1 MKLFRFKGGVHPEE
15 HKTTQ
20 QLPIKKLPLPSHLY
34 LPLQQHIG
42 APAKP
47 LVAVGE
53 RVLKGQLIAA
63 AVGVVSAPVH
73 ASSSGTV
80 VAIDD
85 VTAPHPSGLPIKSII
100 IATDGLEQWCESVAL
115 LDPFQL
121 TPTEVAQ
128 RVGEAGIVGMGGA
141 AFPAAVKLNLGSSR
155 TIHTLVINGGECEPY
170 LTCDD
175 RLMQERP
182 GQIIDGV
189 LLMLHALQTGRALI
203 AIENNKPLAQQQ
215 LSAAARDFPN
225 IEIVGVPTRYPMGSE
240 KQMIQTLT
248 GLEVPAGGLGA
259 DIGVVVHNVA
269 TAFAVHDALRHQ
281 RPLISRIVT
290 VSGEMIREPANLEVP
305 IGTAAEE
312 LVTYCGGFNDNPHR
326 LLMGGPMMGMALPH
340 LKIPVVKGSNGLLAL
355 SREELGQQQASSA
368 CIRCGRCVD
377 ACPLGLLPLEM
388 AARARNGRFDEAVDF
403 GLYDCIACGTCA
415 YVCPAAIPLTQYFNY
430 ARGELTLRRSEK
442 QKAERTRELAKARQ
456 QRVEREAQEKHEAMM
471 RRKAERDARKK
482 AEAEAAAAAAAEEA
496 AAEATPEASGN
507 EEESV

>member
-1 MKLFRFKGGVHPEE
+1 MKLFRFKGGVHPDE

-47 LVAVGE
+47 LVKVGD

-63 AVGVVSAPVH
+63 AVGAVSAPVH

-80 VAIDD
+80 VAIDEF
-85 VTAPHPSGLPIKSII
+85 TAPHPSGLPIKSII
-100 IATDGLEQWCESVAL
+100 IETDGLEQWGETVTQ
-115 LDPFQL
+115 LDPFKLSPQ
-121 TPTEVAQ
+121 EVAK

-141 AFPAAVKLNLGSSR
+141 AFPAAVKLNLGSSKK
-155 TIHTLVINGGECEPY
+155 IHTLIINGGECEPY

-182 GQIIDGV
+182 GQVIDGV
-189 LLMLHALQTGRALI
+189 LLMLHALKTERALI
-203 AIENNKPLAQQQ
+203 AIENNKPQAQQQ
-215 LSAAARDFPN
+215 LKAAAADHPN

-259 DIGVVVHNVA
+259 DIGVMVHNVA
-269 TAFAVHDALRHQ
+269 TAFAVHEALRRNH
-281 RPLISRIVT
+281 PLISRIVT
-290 VSGEMIREPANLEVP
+290 VSGEMVREPANLEVP

-312 LVTYCGGFNDNPHR
+312 LVQYCGGFKEDPAR

-340 LKIPVVKGSNGLLAL
+340 LKVPVVKGSNGILAL
-355 SREELGQQQASSA
+355 SSEEIGRQEASRA
-368 CIRCGRCVD
+368 CIRCGRCVN

-388 AARARNGRFDEAVDF
+388 AARTRHGKFDEAAEI

-415 YVCPAAIPLTQYFNY
+415 YVCPSAIPLTQYFNF
-430 ARGELTLRRSEK
+430 AKGELAARRVEK
-442 QKAERTRELAKARQ
+442 EKAERTRELARARQ
-456 QRVEREAQEKHEAMM
+456 ERLEKAAQEKREAMLK
-471 RRKAERDARKK
+471 RKAEREAKK
-482 AEAEAAAAAAAEEA
+482 KEEEAAKA
-496 AAEATPEASGN
+496 AAEAGQSREP
-507 EEESV
+507 SVNATETETSA

>member
-20 QLPIKKLPLPSHLY
+20 QLPIKQLPLPRYLY

-42 APAKP
+42 APARP
-47 LVAVGE
+47 LVEVGDH
-53 RVLKGQLIAA
+53 VLKGQLIAEA
-63 AVGVVSAPVH
+63 NGTISAPVH

-85 VTAPHPSGLPIKSII
+85 FTAPHPSGLPIKSII
-100 IATDGLEQWCESVAL
+100 IETDGKDQWGDSITQ
-115 LDPFQL
+115 LDPFML
-121 TPTEVAQ
+121 PPEEVAE
-128 RVGEAGIVGMGGA
+128 RVGRAGIVGMGGA
-141 AFPAAVKLNLGSSR
+141 AFPAAVKLNLGNTH
-155 TIHTLVINGGECEPY
+155 TIHTLIINGGECEPY

-189 LLMLHALQTGRALI
+189 LLMMHALKTGRALI
-203 AIENNKPLAQQQ
+203 AIENNKPEAQQQ
-215 LSAAARDFPN
+215 LRAAADSFPE

-248 GLEVPAGGLGA
+248 GMEVPAGGIGA

-269 TAFAVHDALRHQ
+269 TAHAVHEALRQ
-281 RPLISRIVT
+281 ERPLISRIVT
-290 VSGEMIREPANLEVP
+290 ISGEMVNQPANLEVP

-312 LVTYCGGFNDNPHR
+312 LVAFCGGFKQEPAR
-326 LLMGGPMMGMALPH
+326 LLMGGPMMGMSLPH
-340 LKIPVVKGSNGLLAL
+340 LKVPIVKGSNGILAL
-355 SREELGQQQASSA
+355 SSEELGRQQPSSP

-377 ACPLGLLPLEM
+377 ACPLGLMPLEM
-388 AARARNGRFDEAVDF
+388 ASRARHGQLDAAVDI

-430 ARGELTLRRSEK
+430 AKGELATRRQEK
-442 QKAERTRELAKARQ
+442 QKAERTRELARARQ
-456 QRVEREAQEKHEAMM
+456 ERVEKAAQAKREAMLK
-471 RRKAERDARKK
+471 RKAEREAKKK
-482 AEAEAAAAAAAEEA
+482 AEAEAAAKA
-496 AAEATPEASGN
+496 AAEAEEANNSETPS
-507 EEESV
+507 

>member
-1 MKLFRFKGGVHPEE
+1 MKLFRFKGGVHPDE

-47 LVAVGE
+47 LVAVGD

-63 AVGVVSAPVH
+63 AVGAVSAPVH

-80 VAIDD
+80 VAIDEF
-85 VTAPHPSGLPIKSII
+85 TAPHPSGLPIKSII
-100 IATDGLEQWCESVAL
+100 IETDGLEQWGETVTQ
-115 LDPFQL
+115 LDPFKLSPQ
-121 TPTEVAQ
+121 EVAK

-141 AFPAAVKLNLGSSR
+141 AFPAAVKLNLGSSKK
-155 TIHTLVINGGECEPY
+155 IHTLIINGGECEPY

-182 GQIIDGV
+182 GQVIDGV
-189 LLMLHALQTGRALI
+189 LLMLHALKTERALI
-203 AIENNKPLAQQQ
+203 AIENNKPQAQQQ
-215 LSAAARDFPN
+215 LKAAAADHPN

-259 DIGVVVHNVA
+259 DIGVMVHNVA
-269 TAFAVHDALRHQ
+269 TAFAVHEALRRNH
-281 RPLISRIVT
+281 PLISRIVT
-290 VSGEMIREPANLEVP
+290 VSGEMVREPANLEVP

-312 LVTYCGGFNDNPHR
+312 LVQYCGGFKENPAR

-340 LKIPVVKGSNGLLAL
+340 LKVPVVKGSNGILAL
-355 SREELGQQQASSA
+355 SSEEIGRQEASRA
-368 CIRCGRCVD
+368 CIRCGRCVNV
-377 ACPLGLLPLEM
+377 CPLGLLPLEM
-388 AARARNGRFDEAVDF
+388 AARTRHGKFDEAAAI

-415 YVCPAAIPLTQYFNY
+415 YVCPSAIPLTQYFNF
-430 ARGELTLRRSEK
+430 AKGELAARRIDKE
-442 QKAERTRELAKARQ
+442 KAERTRELARARQ
-456 QRVEREAQEKHEAMM
+456 ERLEKAAQEKREAMLK
-471 RRKAERDARKK
+471 RKAEREAKK
-482 AEAEAAAAAAAEEA
+482 KEEEAAKA
-496 AAEATPEASGN
+496 AAEAGQDSEQDDTQTETETSA
-507 EEESV
+507 

>member
-1 MKLFRFKGGVHPEE
+1 MKLFRFKGGIHPEE

-42 APAKP
+42 APASP
-47 LVAVGE
+47 LVEVGDY
-53 RVLKGQLIAA
+53 VYKGQLIAE
-63 AVGVVSAPVH
+63 AVGVVSAAVH

-80 VAIDD
+80 TAIDEF
-85 VTAPHPSGLPIKSII
+85 TAPHPSGLPIKSIVI
-100 IATDGLEQWCESVAL
+100 ETDGLEQWRDNVTQ
-115 LDPFQL
+115 LDPFAL
-121 TPTEVAQ
+121 SPKAMAQ

-141 AFPAAVKLNLGSSR
+141 AFPAAVKLNLGSTK

-182 GQIIDGV
+182 GQVIDGV
-189 LLMLHALQTGRALI
+189 LLMLHALQTERALI
-203 AIENNKPLAQQQ
+203 AIENNKPMAQQQ
-215 LSAAARDFPN
+215 LRAAAEDFPN

-269 TAFAVHDALRHQ
+269 TTFAVHEALRHQ

-290 VSGEMIREPANLEVP
+290 VSGEVVREPANLEVA

-312 LVTYCGGFNDNPHR
+312 LVKYCGGFNDNPDR
-326 LLMGGPMMGMALPH
+326 LLMGGPMMGMAIPH
-340 LKIPVVKGSNGLLAL
+340 LKVPIVKGSNGILAL
-355 SREELGQQQASSA
+355 SRDEIGAQKQSSA
-368 CIRCGRCVD
+368 CIRCGRCVS

-388 AARARNGRFDEAVDF
+388 ASRAKAGRFDDAVDF

-415 YVCPAAIPLTQYFNY
+415 YVCPSAIPLTQYFNY
-430 ARGELTLRRSEK
+430 AKGELAVRRVEK
-442 QKAERTRELAKARQ
+442 QKAEVTRELARARQ
-456 QRVEREAQEKHEAMM
+456 ERVEREAKAKRAAMLK
-471 RRKAERDARKK
+471 RKAEREAKKK
-482 AEAEAAAAAAAEEA
+482 AEK
-496 AAEATPEASGN
+496 TPA
-507 EEESV
+507 

>member
-1 MKLFRFKGGVHPEE
+1 MKLFRFKGGVHPDE

-42 APAKP
+42 APARP
-47 LVAVGE
+47 LVEVGDT
-53 RVLKGQLIAA
+53 VHKGQLIAE
-63 AVGVVSAPVH
+63 AVGAVSAPVH

-80 VAIDD
+80 VAIDEF
-85 VTAPHPSGLPIKSII
+85 TAPHPSGLPIKSIVI
-100 IATDGLEQWCESVAL
+100 ETDGLEQWSDNVTQ
-115 LDPFQL
+115 LDPFRL
-121 TPTEVAQ
+121 SPEAVAQ

-182 GQIIDGV
+182 GQVIDGV
-189 LLMLHALQTGRALI
+189 LLMLHALQTERALI

-215 LSAAARDFPN
+215 LTAAAQDFPN

-269 TAFAVHDALRHQ
+269 TAFAVHEALRHQ

-290 VSGEMIREPANLEVP
+290 VSGEVVREPANLEVP

-312 LVTYCGGFNDNPHR
+312 LVRYCGGFKANPDR

-340 LKIPVVKGSNGLLAL
+340 LKVPIVKGSNGILAL
-355 SREELGQQQASSA
+355 SANEIGAPKQSSA
-368 CIRCGRCVD
+368 CIRCGRCVT

-388 AARARNGRFDEAVDF
+388 ASRAKSGRFDEAVDF

-415 YVCPAAIPLTQYFNY
+415 YVCPSAIPLTQYFNF
-430 ARGELTLRRSEK
+430 AKGELAAKRLEK
-442 QKAERTRELAKARQ
+442 EKAEHTRELARARQ
-456 QRVEREAQEKHEAMM
+456 ERVEREAREKREAMLK
-471 RRKAERDARKK
+471 RKAEREAKKK
-482 AEAEAAAAAAAEEA
+482 AEAAKAAAETEQNA
-496 AAEATPEASGN
+496 
-507 EEESV
+507 